1 MIEMHCHIL
10 PMVDDGAKD
19 FDVSLELIK
28 KEIEEDNKIIVL
40 TPHQNK
46 NYLDKELLENR
57 FIELKEKAKDLDCKL
72 YLGSELYYYERFIED
87 LDNGKIQTMN
97 NSKYVLIE
105 FSTTLE
111 TAIADILYDMTIK
124 GYKPI
129 IAHIERYDY
138 LTFDDYKEIAK
149 YALIQVNAD
158 AFKNKAN
165 KKNLKF
171 LLKNKL
177 VTFIASD
184 CHDLNTRCC
193 DYSVAKKVVMKKY
206 KDQYDKLF
214 NQVPEF
220 IK

>member
-19 FDVSLELIK
+19 FDVSLELIR

-57 FIELKEKAKDLDCKL
+57 FIELKEKAKDLDCML

-149 YALIQVNAD
+149 YALIQINAD

-184 CHDLNTRCC
+184 CHDLNTRSC
-193 DYSVAKKVVMKKY
+193 DYSVAKKVIMKKY
-206 KDQYDKLF
+206 KDQYNKLF